1 MAIDSLNHFAS
12 QFSMVA
18 IPRFL
23 LMSIVTKPPFLA
35 IDGMAPFVVIPI
47 LLVDWL
53 SSPHCLPTSEISP
66 PPSNLQPL
74 LPIASLLQVFILCQ
88 HC

>member
-1 MAIDSLNHFAS
+1 MTTPSLLNHDGIGFPLLVVVRTFVHFVLYHPFLMAIDSLNHFAS

-35 IDGMAPFVVIPI
+35 VDGMAPFVVIPI
-47 LLVDWL
+47 LLVD
-53 SSPHCLPTSEISP
+53 
-66 PPSNLQPL
+66 
-74 LPIASLLQVFILCQ
+74 
-88 HC
+88 